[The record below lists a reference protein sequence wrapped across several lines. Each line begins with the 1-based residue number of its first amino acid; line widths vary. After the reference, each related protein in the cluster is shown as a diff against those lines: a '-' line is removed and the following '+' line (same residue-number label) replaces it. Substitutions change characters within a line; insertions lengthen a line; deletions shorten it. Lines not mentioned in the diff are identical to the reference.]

1 MRGAGEA
8 TGMSVV
14 SELIQSVID
23 APGMFLD
30 IATQGPISAVLLVMG
45 ALLVAVAVA
54 VFGGLTAAAVV
65 ELFTPSSSPGRRH
78 SAE

>member
-1 MRGAGEA
+1 MWGAGEA
-8 TGMSVV
+8 PGMSVL
-14 SELIQSVID
+14 SRLIQSVLD

-30 IATQGPISAVLLVMG
+30 IATQGPISAILLAMG

-65 ELFTPSSSPGRRH
+65 ELLTPSRSSGRRH